1 MDLNAEIIREHS
13 KAVAL
18 RLRVAPAFGM
28 SCRTAIVWAAGPGA
42 VLPVEKFLDIVC
54 AFHPNQYAFIREA
67 HDLARTRIIAE
78 LLRERLTDVLPTES
92 IENEPPMSLLMAQLQ
107 DVADEDEEAAS
118 PRTALFAPPTMS
130 R

>member
-28 SCRTAIVWAAGPGA
+28 SPCTAIIWAAGPGA

-54 AFHPNQYAFIREA
+54 AFYPNQYQLIREA

-78 LLRERLTDVLPTES
+78 LLRERLTDVLPTEA
-92 IENEPPMSLLMAQLQ
+92 IEVEAPMSLLLAQL
-107 DVADEDEEAAS
+107 EDDKDGNAS
-118 PRTALFAPPTMS
+118 MPHTSPFAPTTLV

>member
-28 SCRTAIVWAAGPGA
+28 SSRTAIMWAAGPGA

-54 AFHPNQYAFIREA
+54 AFHPNQYASS
-67 HDLARTRIIAE
+67 ARRTTWRG
-78 LLRERLTDVLPTES
+78 R
-92 IENEPPMSLLMAQLQ
+92 
-107 DVADEDEEAAS
+107 AS
-118 PRTALFAPPTMS
+118 SPNCCASA
-130 R
+130 

>member
-1 MDLNAEIIREHS
+1 MDLNAEIVREHS

-28 SCRTAIVWAAGPGA
+28 SACTAIMWAAGPGA

-54 AFHPNQYAFIREA
+54 AFYPNQYHFIREA
-67 HDLARTRIIAE
+67 HDQARTRIIAQ
-78 LLRERLTDVLPTES
+78 LLRERLTDVLPTEA
-92 IENEPPMSLLMAQLQ
+92 IEVEAPMALLLAQL
-107 DVADEDEEAAS
+107 EDDKDGNAVMPHTS
-118 PRTALFAPPTMS
+118 PFAQTTLV